1 MKKLKWWGLVGLA
14 AVGVALSGCGGSKD
28 SSSSSSSVRLV
39 NATLTHPSLDLVVN
53 ASPSITGTASDSASA
68 YVAPAGGTTTLQV
81 NDTTTGVALTTVLPT
96 LTGGNH
102 YTLFA
107 YETAGAVKTVVLNED
122 TATPAAGVAQLRI
135 YNVAGDAGKLD
146 VYITDPA
153 LPLANAGSPT
163 SLITGVVPFST
174 QYATQSPGTYR
185 VRVTGYGNKNDLR
198 LDMPITIAAQQIGTV
213 LLSPAAGGSL
223 LNGSLL
229 IQQSTTYAA
238 TRNTNVRVR
247 LASAVSGANS
257 TVAASA
263 GSAVIDAGSVAPA
276 FGYYAL
282 VPATSALNI
291 SVNGASV
298 GAPATALVAGSD
310 MTLLVY
316 GAPASAVATL
326 LTDDNRPP
334 TDLTTVK
341 LRLINGVTGSAGAL
355 TLTANTSLVASGI
368 ARGAASAYVSV
379 LGSANPM
386 NLSFTSSSAPG
397 TFYSNT
403 GNTLNSGSV
412 YTVLLGGDVSAPQLL
427 IR

>member
-14 AVGVALSGCGGSKD
+14 AVGVALSGCGGSN
-28 SSSSSSSVRLV
+28 SSSSSSASVRLV
-39 NATLTHPSLDLVVN
+39 NGTLTHTSLDLVVN
-53 ASPSITGTASDSASA
+53 ASPAITATLSDTASA
-68 YVAPAGGTTTLQV
+68 YVAPASGSTTLQV
-81 NDTTTGVALTTVLPT
+81 NDTATNIALTTILPT

-107 YETAGAVKTVVLNED
+107 YESAGAVKTVVLNED
-122 TATPAAGVAQLRI
+122 TTTPAASVAQLRI

-153 LPLANAGSPT
+153 LDLANAGSPT
-163 SLITGVVPFST
+163 SLTTGVVPFST
-174 QYATQSPGTYR
+174 QYTTQSPGTFR

-213 LLSPAAGGSL
+213 LLSPASGGTL

-229 IQQSTTYAA
+229 IQQATYAA
-238 TRNTNVRVR
+238 TRNTNARVR
-247 LASAVSGANS
+247 LASAVAGAG
-257 TVAASA
+257 TKVAASA
-263 GSAVIDAGSVAPA
+263 GSTVIDAGSVAPA

-282 VPATSALNI
+282 VPASSALNI
-291 SVNGASV
+291 SVNDGSI
-298 GAPATALVAGSD
+298 GAPATPLVAGSD

-316 GAPASAVATL
+316 GSAASPIATL
-326 LTDDNRPP
+326 LTDDSHLPS
-334 TDLTTVK
+334 DLTTVK
-341 LRLINGVTGSAGAL
+341 LRLINGVTGAAGAL
-355 TLTANTSLVASGI
+355 TLTANTALVASGT
-368 ARGAASAYVSV
+368 APGAASGYVSV

-386 NLSFTSSSAPG
+386 NLSFTSSNAPG

-412 YTVLLGGDVSAPQLL
+412 YTVMLGGDVAAPQLL